1 MNRIDLNSDVG
12 ESVSREGLSEE
23 AAMFQSISS
32 ANIACGFHA
41 GDRETMNITCEAAV
55 LNSVVIGAHPSY
67 KDRAGFGRRY
77 IDVSQGELTDDII
90 TQIGALQE
98 VTRAVGSEVR
108 YVKLH
113 GALYNATVSDV
124 LHASAVVDALVSLDG
139 ELPLVVPPASVMERL
154 ASEAGIKTFAEAFAD
169 RAYSPEGTLLSRR
182 HEGAVITEVSQVVEN
197 VMRILDGEIIAAD
210 GSPLKISAE
219 TICLH
224 SDTPGSRVLAQQ
236 VRAALDDAGVQVRS
250 FLSE

>member
-12 ESVSREGLSEE
+12 ESLGHEGLSEE
-23 AAMFQSISS
+23 AALFQSVSS

-41 GDRETMNITCEAAV
+41 GDRDTMKITCEAAV
-55 LNSVVIGAHPSY
+55 RNSVVIGAHPSY

-77 IDVSQGELTDDII
+77 IDVSQVELTDDII
-90 TQIGALQE
+90 TQIDALQE
-98 VTRAVGSEVR
+98 VARAVGSEVR

-124 LHASAVVDALVSLDG
+124 LHASAVVDALVSLNE

-154 ASEAGIKTFAEAFAD
+154 ASEAGITTFAEAFAD
-169 RAYSPEGTLLSRR
+169 RAYSPEGTLLGRR
-182 HEGAVITEVSQVVEN
+182 HEGAVITEVSQVVAN
-197 VMRILDGEIIAAD
+197 VMRILDGEIRAVD
-210 GSPLKISAE
+210 GSPLKISAQ

-224 SDTPGSRVLAQQ
+224 SDTPGARVLSQQ
-236 VRAALDDAGVQVRS
+236 VRTALDAAGVQVRS